1 MFSVVFGEGWMLTSS
16 QAFRPNFYKSADLN
30 FSYFLNVEG
39 FFFSGRGSVLQSIFL
54 RDLLDRR
61 YTQDVQG

>member
-39 FFFSGRGSVLQSIFL
+39 FFFSGRGSVLQSIF
-54 RDLLDRR
+54 
-61 YTQDVQG
+61 